1 MEWAQVATLVAALAA
16 FTGMQALW
24 VARALDR
31 LEARVDR
38 VDARL
43 GVIETLLRDQGERI
57 ARLEERGP
65 GLRRV

>member
-16 FTGMQALW
+16 FTGMQAFW

-38 VDARL
+38 VEAML

-57 ARLEERGP
+57 ARLQERGP
-65 GLRRV
+65 SLRRV